1 MADKYL
7 GKYRSETRRVDWH
20 KYNGGEYFVTICT
33 KDRVHYFGEIANG
46 EMQQSAIGQ
55 YTHEQFMNVATH
67 YPYAQIPLWIVMPDH
82 IHAIVIID
90 GEAAMADCNC
100 TDAINRIAT
109 NSAAATNS
117 ATNPA
122 GGITGI
128 HNPMISKCLG
138 TIIRGTKARISH
150 WAHLN
155 NLSFGWQSNYHEHI
169 IRDQYEMNRIADY
182 IYENPQKWTEK
193 SADNG
198 NINN

>member
-7 GKYRSETRRVDWH
+7 GIYRSETRRVDWH

-46 EMQQSAIGQ
+46 EMQLSAIGQ
-55 YTHEQFMNVATH
+55 YTHEQFMNVPTH

-90 GEAAMADCNC
+90 GKAAAVAADS
-100 TDAINRIAT
+100 DAINRIAT
-109 NSAAATNS
+109 GTAT
-117 ATNPA
+117 A

-150 WAHLN
+150 WAHQN

-169 IRDQYEMNRIADY
+169 IRDQNEMNRIADY
-182 IYENPQKWTEK
+182 IYENPQKWIDK
-193 SADNG
+193 SL
-198 NINN
+198 NNKTTQP

>member
-90 GEAAMADCNC
+90 GEAIKCGADSPAANS

-109 NSAAATNS
+109 NSEAT
-117 ATNPA
+117 A

-150 WAHLN
+150 WAHQN

-169 IRDQYEMNRIADY
+169 IRDQNEMNRIADY

>member
-1 MADKYL
+1 MKIIIPRFPTNKKNAVSLETALKLFICRLFPITFCDK
-7 GKYRSETRRVDWH
+7 GK
-20 KYNGGEYFVTICT
+20 
-33 KDRVHYFGEIANG
+33 
-46 EMQQSAIGQ
+46 
-55 YTHEQFMNVATH
+55 
-67 YPYAQIPLWIVMPDH
+67 
-82 IHAIVIID
+82 
-90 GEAAMADCNC
+90 
-100 TDAINRIAT
+100 
-109 NSAAATNS
+109 NSAAK
-117 ATNPA
+117 A

-150 WAHLN
+150 WAHQN

-169 IRDQYEMNRIADY
+169 IRDQNEMNRIADY